1 MKKSNRLTLY
11 IVLSML
17 LGVVLGY
24 IVHEQ
29 ASPAGIQAFATD
41 IRLLTTIFLRLV
53 QMIIAPLVFST
64 LVVGIAKLGDLKT
77 VGRVGGKAML
87 WFVSASLVSL
97 LLGLLLVNFFQPGA
111 SIGHNAADLAGAK
124 DLVGKTQEFS
134 LQKFV
139 EHVFPRSIIEAMA
152 NNEVLQL
159 VIFSVFFGI
168 AAAALGDTA
177 KPVVKA
183 LDAASHV
190 ILKMVGYV
198 MNFAPLGVFGAIA
211 AVIAQK
217 GLTVFIFYGNY
228 LLYFIIGIASLWV
241 ILLLV
246 GFAVLKGRLPEL
258 LKRIVSPLII
268 AFSTTSS
275 EAVFPK
281 LTEELEKFG
290 CRDRIVAFILPLG
303 YSFNLDGSMMYMT
316 FASIAIAQ
324 ASGIHLDLG
333 TQLTMLLVLMLTSKG
348 IAGVPRAS
356 LVVVLATCS
365 MFNIPPEGIALILPI
380 DHFCDMFRTATNV
393 LGNALA
399 TSVVS
404 KWENALEAPARAETV
419 V

>member
-1 MKKSNRLTLY
+1 M
-11 IVLSML
+11 VAGVL
-17 LGVVLGY
+17 LGYVVHKNSSLDFVVKFSTN
-24 IVHEQ
+24 IK
-29 ASPAGIQAFATD
+29 
-41 IRLLTTIFLRLV
+41 LLTTIFLRLV

-77 VGRVGGKAML
+77 VGRIGGKALL
-87 WFVSASLVSL
+87 WFISASLVSL
-97 LLGLLLVNFFQPGA
+97 LIGMLLVNFFHPGTA
-111 SIGHNAADLAGAK
+111 IDLSNADTAGAK
-124 DLVGKTQEFS
+124 DLIGKTQEFS

-139 EHVFPRSIIEAMA
+139 EHVFPKSVFDAMA
-152 NNEVLQL
+152 NNEILQL
-159 VIFSVFFGI
+159 VIFSIFFGV
-168 AAAALGDTA
+168 AATAIGDYA

-183 LDAASHV
+183 LEGVSHI

-211 AVIAQK
+211 AIIATK
-217 GLTVFIFYGNY
+217 GLDVFNFYKFY
-228 LLYFIIGIASLWV
+228 LLYFIIGIFLLWAV
-241 ILLLV
+241 LLLV
-246 GFAVLKGRLPEL
+246 GFLILRNRVPAL
-258 LKRIVSPLII
+258 LKRIAQPLLI

-281 LTEELEKFG
+281 LTEELERFG
-290 CRDRIVAFILPLG
+290 CKDKIVAFTLPLG

-316 FASIAIAQ
+316 FASLAIAQ
-324 ASGIHLDLG
+324 AYRIHLDIP

-356 LVVVLATCS
+356 LVVVTATCG

-399 TSVVS
+399 TSAVS
-404 KWENALEAPARAETV
+404 KWEGELEND
-419 V
+419 

>member
-1 MKKSNRLTLY
+1 MKAANANRNRLTLF
-11 IVLSML
+11 ILIAMAAGVL
-17 LGVVLGY
+17 LGYVVNKNAAPDQ
-24 IVHEQ
+24 ITKF
-29 ASPAGIQAFATD
+29 STNIK
-41 IRLLTTIFLRLV
+41 LLTTIFLRLV

-77 VGRVGGKAML
+77 VGRVGGKALL
-87 WFVSASLVSL
+87 WFISASLISL
-97 LLGLLLVNFFQPGA
+97 LLGMLLVNIFQPGA
-111 SIGHNAADLAGAK
+111 AIDLSNADTAGAK
-124 DLVGKTQEFS
+124 DLIGKTQEFS

-139 EHVFPRSIIEAMA
+139 EHVFPKSVFDAMA
-152 NNEVLQL
+152 NNEILQL
-159 VIFSVFFGI
+159 VIFSIFFGVACTVI
-168 AAAALGDTA
+168 GDYA

-183 LDAASHV
+183 LEALSHI

-211 AVIAQK
+211 AVIATK
-217 GLTVFIFYGNY
+217 GLSVFSFYGQY
-228 LLYFIIGIASLWV
+228 LLYFLIGITLLWSV
-241 ILLLV
+241 LLAV
-246 GFAVLKGRLPEL
+246 GFLILKNRVPHL
-258 LKRIVSPLII
+258 LKRIAQPLLI

-281 LTEELEKFG
+281 LTEELERFG
-290 CRDRIVAFILPLG
+290 CQEKIVAFTLPLG

-316 FASIAIAQ
+316 FASLAIAQ
-324 ASGIHLDLG
+324 AYGIHLDLG

-356 LVVVLATCS
+356 LVVVTATCG

-399 TSVVS
+399 TSAVS
-404 KWENALEAPARAETV
+404 KWEGELAD
-419 V
+419 